1 MPEEAAPDCENY
13 KGGHCM
19 SNTNQYDVVWPLTP
33 STVQGAKLAKTSG
46 YVGGKVVAELGY
58 WVFKGRYYVP
68 GI

>member
-33 STVQGAKLAKTSG
+33 STVQGAKLAKRPVSYTH
-46 YVGGKVVAELGY
+46 LTL
-58 WVFKGRYYVP
+58 P
-68 GI
+68 TN